1 MAKILVVYGS
11 TEGHTRR
18 VAEWIATTARNMGRE
33 VALYDAGALDAPLKA
48 EGDAVIIGA
57 SVHQGHHQTSVSD
70 FVQAHRG
77 LLERCPSAF
86 FSVSLSAAVDDAM
99 HQAEARAYVDAFLEE
114 TDWQPQVTATF
125 AGALR
130 HAEYDYFKHLVL
142 QLLAG
147 QLGQG
152 TVRAQDVDYTDW
164 DAVTRFTQTFLREL
178 SQQDPRLRRE
188 GRADPVS

>member
-1 MAKILVVYGS
+1 MIVYGS

-33 VALYDAGALDAPLKA
+33 VVLHDASTLEAPLDVDW
-48 EGDAVIIGA
+48 DAAFVGA
-57 SVHQGHHQTSVSD
+57 SVHQGRHQTSVSD
-70 FVQAHRG
+70 FVATHRAA
-77 LLERCPSAF
+77 LERRPGAF
-86 FSVSLSAAVDDAM
+86 FSVSLSAAVDDTT

-114 TDWQPQVTATF
+114 THWQPQATATF

-164 DAVTRFTQTFLREL
+164 DAVTRFTQAFLREL
-178 SQQDPRLRRE
+178 SQQDPRSRRE
-188 GRADPVS
+188 GRANTVP